1 MAADDS
7 RKEALNISSG
17 NNSAA
22 GAPAQR
28 DAYTAEELQDWLVTH
43 LAEELGVDPQEID
56 VREPLASYGLRS
68 VAAVSLS
75 GDLEALLGC
84 KLSTTLLWEYSTIES
99 LAGYLAE
106 EYPRR

>member
-7 RKEALNISSG
+7 GKEALNMSKG
-17 NNSAA
+17 NNTGA
-22 GAPAQR
+22 GAPAQKN
-28 DAYTAEELQDWLVTH
+28 AYTAEELQDWLVTH
-43 LAEELGVDPQEID
+43 LAEELGVDSEEID

-68 VAAVSLS
+68 VSAVSLS

-84 KLSTTLLWEYSTIES
+84 ELSATLLWEYSTIES

-106 EYPRR
+106 ENTRS